1 MVAYF
6 VIADKLQKLFHGT
19 SNRKVNHFMA
29 LLSDNI
35 FAGSSELHYITQ

>member
-1 MVAYF
+1 MADYF

-29 LLSDNI
+29 LSLNNI